1 MFLCHIEPSRE
12 DGGTPS
18 AKLKFK
24 STSELAVAKPFSD
37 APNLPWNRTQC
48 KQASQPSYTSF
59 RKQTAQ
65 YEFRPA
71 ARRDSVA
78 ARLYVDAEL
87 QMKRRLR
94 LHVSLQAQMVLHSNS
109 ARDDLVAVG
118 IPPVPP
124 AVHWQCDPLCSHENV
139 VRNRLRNK
147 RKAGLQINSLP
158 KQPMHYAYE
167 TADCFCGTS

>member
-94 LHVSLQAQMVLHSNS
+94 LHVSLQAVPHCCLLDRRTLTGMPCSWSCLPRSDTS
-109 ARDDLVAVG
+109 LPGMWYTRGCAR
-118 IPPVPP
+118 PVRICQ
-124 AVHWQCDPLCSHENV
+124 HC
-139 VRNRLRNK
+139 
-147 RKAGLQINSLP
+147 NSLV
-158 KQPMHYAYE
+158 
-167 TADCFCGTS
+167 